1 MISETCGIWLMTSLP
16 KVHAFCQSDSR
27 FQLCDDIVR
36 VMARPRRDVIDFQA
50 LEKELHG
57 ALEAERRYTREND
70 AKLRA
75 VHQKVATYNE
85 FR

>member
-1 MISETCGIWLMTSLP
+1 MTRS
-16 KVHAFCQSDSR
+16 
-27 FQLCDDIVR
+27 
-36 VMARPRRDVIDFQA
+36 RRDVMDFSA
-50 LEKELHG
+50 LEKELQE
-57 ALEAERRYTREND
+57 ALEADRRYTREND